1 MRYAVIAMF
10 SASATL
16 AMASIGI
23 AQNGQDGIHAPGA
36 KTPSAIIA
44 QGHQDVAHA
53 PRAKTHATTRNAG
66 TTEIEPEDTDRVIT
80 LDQQKAI
87 DTVRASMRAA
97 GGTAV
102 LFAPT
107 MARRF
112 NFSRVGKLKDRS
124 RLNIELH

>member
-10 SASATL
+10 SSASATL

-66 TTEIEPEDTDRVIT
+66 TTDIEPEDTDRVIT

-87 DTVRASMRAA
+87 PYRACINARGWRNGRLICTDDGETVQLQQGREIE
-97 GGTAV
+97 G
-102 LFAPT
+102 P
-107 MARRF
+107 
-112 NFSRVGKLKDRS
+112 FSPQY
-124 RLNIELH
+124 